1 MLPLNLAERW
11 SAASRT
17 FKVIA
22 LVGGAITAAS
32 GAIAGVP
39 VAWRTLGLPEFA
51 TKYYVTIQLKELND
65 KTDKI
70 YEFQRTDRIERMEET
85 AEQLD
90 TKIKELTVKL
100 PEIKDPL
107 GVTVAKDL
115 IDELDRKKRRLDAK
129 LIELKKEH

>member
-70 YEFQRTDRIERMEET
+70 YEFQRTDRIERMEDT

-107 GVTVAKDL
+107 GQAAAKDL
-115 IDELDRKKRRLDAK
+115 INELDRKKKRLDTK
-129 LIELKKEH
+129 LIELKNEH